1 MDYATKLLTDEE
13 QNLMQAHDNLI
24 ATKERILEMMKNS
37 ETFKDE
43 DGLIND
49 YIQDF
54 DKTEANLIAM
64 IVSIRSVL
72 ELIRNSVDKGGG
84 DI

>member
-1 MDYATKLLTDEE
+1 MDYATKVLTDEE
-13 QNLMQAHDNLI
+13 KNLMQAHDNLI
-24 ATKERILEMMKNS
+24 ATKERILEMMENS